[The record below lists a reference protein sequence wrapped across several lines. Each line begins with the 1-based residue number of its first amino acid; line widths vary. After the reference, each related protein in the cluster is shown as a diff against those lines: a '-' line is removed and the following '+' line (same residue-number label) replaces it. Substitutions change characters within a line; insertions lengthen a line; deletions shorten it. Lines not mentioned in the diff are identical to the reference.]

1 MTDNKTEV
9 PILCDLDA
17 PGDELMRLAQVR
29 VLPGFFLAVFI
40 LGLPLNLLS
49 LWIPCRHL
57 GRRNRSAIFLLNLAI
72 ADTCWLLALP
82 SLIQY
87 HLSGLNWSLGL
98 ILCRTVRFL
107 YHCYFYVSIAFVTC
121 VSFDRYLVIVH
132 PLHSATLLTHRHSSL
147 LCLVIW
153 LFSLVQSLPSFF
165 LSVTQ
170 HCHQNNRTL
179 CAIYVFL
186 PEWRWSLAYSV
197 AATCVSFLL
206 PFGAITYCCLRSAAE
221 LRRRRGLRPR
231 LRRLTRVLSAIMLFF
246 GLMYLP
252 YHLSR
257 NWAILMRALFPQT
270 RSSWQLA
277 DAIFTLDMAVCSLSS
292 CINPLFSCCIGPHF
306 KREFQDAV
314 AGILEQC
321 RKGTRNTVMPFRER
335 DKHEETSGNSNE
347 CRTCDQIQAS

>member
-17 PGDELMRLAQVR
+17 PGDELMRVAQMR
-29 VLPGFFLAVFI
+29 VLTGFFLAVFI

-72 ADTCWLLALP
+72 ADICWLLALP

-121 VSFDRYLVIVH
+121 VSLDRYLVIVH

-170 HCHQNNRTL
+170 HCNQNNRTV
-179 CAIYVFL
+179 CTSYIFL
-186 PEWRWSLAYSV
+186 LGWRWSLAYSV
-197 AATCVSFLL
+197 VITCVSFLL
-206 PFGAITYCCLRSAAE
+206 PFGVITYCCLRSAAE

-231 LRRLTRVLSAIMLFF
+231 LRRLTRMLSAMILVF

-257 NWAILMRALFPQT
+257 NSVILMRARFPQT
-270 RSSWQLA
+270 PSSWRLA
-277 DAIFTLDMAVCSLSS
+277 DAIFTLNMSVCSLSS
-292 CINPLFSCCIGPHF
+292 CINPLFSCCIGPQF
-306 KREFQDAV
+306 QREFQVAV
-314 AGILEQC
+314 AWMLEQC
-321 RKGTRNTVMPFRER
+321 RKGTRNTVMPLRER
-335 DKHEETSGNSNE
+335 DEETSGNSNV
-347 CRTCDQIQAS
+347 CRT